1 MRPFFRQTKP
11 AHVRSKI
18 AALSLISALCLGA
31 CGNDEKSTPSGEF
44 EASGTIAEL
53 HLEYG
58 DIPLLDSIVL
68 DAYGLDTLHIVQNS
82 AETDFSLDLF
92 PYDRWKFEAKLY
104 ANGFLMQTGELT
116 ARIDAGEIEN
126 LSIQMHPLLGFVY
139 MEIPLGLGNPVGI
152 KEGSLELSD
161 GKKSYNYAGHIQDDR
176 ITFASEA
183 LPLNQEYQLKLVL
196 KNKTGEVLYHVEDS
210 VSLNE
215 EEPVPNLN
223 LMALRGKA
231 NLSVQIAEQMNF
243 NIKILLPSGR
253 RAPRNGD
260 MLITEFFSSPLK
272 SDSSQYEFIEIYNG
286 SLDTL
291 NLAGCTIGT
300 TANEAKGWKIT
311 REFIAPSEILVLGDS
326 SAKTPEPFRN
336 TETWGDLTNTQ
347 SNIVLA
353 CDGIAMDSLYYNSK
367 PDSLSEGTLP
377 NYSNPSSN
385 PLSTALD
392 MAKWE
397 TKDKATSWCM
407 GSPTPGSIQP
417 CP

>member
-11 AHVRSKI
+11 ALVRSKI
-18 AALSLISALCLGA
+18 AALSLISALCLCA
-31 CGNDEKSTPSGEF
+31 CGNDDKSTPSAEF

-58 DIPLLDSIVL
+58 NIPLLDSIVL
-68 DAYGLDTLHIVQNS
+68 DAYGIDTLHIMQNS

-126 LSIQMHPLLGFVY
+126 FFIQMHPLLGFFYV
-139 MEIPLGLGNPVGI
+139 EIPLGLGNPVGI
-152 KEGSLELSD
+152 QEGVLELVN
-161 GKKSYNYAGHIQDDR
+161 GKNSYSYTGHIQNDA

-183 LPLNQEYQLKLVL
+183 LPLNQDYQIKLIL
-196 KNKTGEVLYHVEDS
+196 KNKTGEELYHVEDNVTLS
-210 VSLNE
+210 E
-215 EEPVPNLN
+215 DEPVPNLN

-311 REFIAPSEILVLGDS
+311 RNFIAPSEILVLGDS

-397 TKDKATSWCM
+397 AKDKATSWCM
-407 GSPTPGSIQP
+407 GTPTPGSIQP